1 MIFTTNLFKKY
12 IFSLSNQLTPEFCK
26 NVIDK
31 FEHDPDV
38 TAGKTASGHSV
49 DVKQSTDLMISAL
62 DRWNFE
68 DRAFNEALGCGLQ
81 KYTNHVNRNSVYQQ
95 NMQQGFD
102 IGYQI
107 QRTTPGGF
115 YEWHHDGSDSRY
127 LTFIFYL
134 NDIKNN
140 GYTEFCDGTRIQP
153 EAGKMLIFPAT
164 HQYVHRGVAPK
175 NEIKYLMTGWIY
187 SPLSSDERILSS
199 AESYQALKSELQQI
213 KYDDSHKDE
222 HMGGHTP
229 EEGDPALS
237 YGNEFTLQ

>member
-1 MIFTTNLFKKY
+1 
-12 IFSLSNQLTPEFCK
+12 
-26 NVIDK
+26 
-31 FEHDPDV
+31 
-38 TAGKTASGHSV
+38 
-49 DVKQSTDLMISAL
+49 
-62 DRWNFE
+62 
-68 DRAFNEALGCGLQ
+68 
-81 KYTNHVNRNSVYQQ
+81 
-95 NMQQGFD
+95 
-102 IGYQI
+102 
-107 QRTTPGGF
+107 
-115 YEWHHDGSDSRY
+115 
-127 LTFIFYL
+127 
-134 NDIKNN
+134 
-140 GYTEFCDGTRIQP
+140 
-153 EAGKMLIFPAT
+153 MLIFPAT